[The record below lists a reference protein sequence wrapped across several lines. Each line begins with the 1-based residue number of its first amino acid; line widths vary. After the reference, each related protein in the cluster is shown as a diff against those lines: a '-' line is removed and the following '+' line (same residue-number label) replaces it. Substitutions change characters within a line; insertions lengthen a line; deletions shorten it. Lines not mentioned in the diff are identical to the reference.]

1 MSELYISPSQL
12 SQKFKCDKKETYR
25 WLEEKNIKKKGYI
38 HGIDYVID
46 EKIEQQFIEWLKSR
60 RDWTFTAVAKRN
72 NCKYRDIRMWLK
84 KNNLKFNKYNMEQNK
99 NIEKQFAES
108 FKRKKELKQLKLN
121 PLDLSKKYR
130 CELKNIYRW
139 LEEKKIKKK
148 GYRHGIDY
156 VIDEKIEQQF
166 IEWLKSR
173 RERKKTNASGVAE
186 RNGCS
191 RQLVCV
197 WAKENGIKKVKNQY
211 LFTDKQENMFSQRR
225 RPKSIGK

>member
-38 HGIDYVID
+38 
-46 EKIEQQFIEWLKSR
+46 
-60 RDWTFTAVAKRN
+60 
-72 NCKYRDIRMWLK
+72 
-84 KNNLKFNKYNMEQNK
+84 
-99 NIEKQFAES
+99 
-108 FKRKKELKQLKLN
+108 
-121 PLDLSKKYR
+121 
-130 CELKNIYRW
+130 
-139 LEEKKIKKK
+139 
-148 GYRHGIDY
+148 HGIDY